1 MKALFAGKAKWADSP
16 GPKSELNDASV
27 GWWQNGQTPESFL
40 TNPKRYSGVWRVS
53 SKPVASAPPIFKP
66 QPLSVGVFSY
76 VLPPDP
82 ANMRGTL
89 SRLADFDSPAASL
102 PLATWRSLRA
112 IPLSFLSGSKLP
124 EVRRRHG
131 LYPINGGHAL
141 TRHG

>member
-1 MKALFAGKAKWADSP
+1 MRTQVFC
-16 GPKSELNDASV
+16 SV
-27 GWWQNGQTPESFL
+27 GLLRATI
-40 TNPKRYSGVWRVS
+40 
-53 SKPVASAPPIFKP
+53 APPIFKP

-89 SRLADFDSPAASL
+89 SRFADFDSPAASL

-124 EVRRRHG
+124 EVHRSHTFD
-131 LYPINGGHAL
+131 LCKSTACAL
-141 TRHG
+141 IDQTVVFWHR